1 MVGATCRRGLP
12 IRKPPD
18 ATAPFKDGSARF
30 GKIGVDEM
38 GGEPMRWIY
47 RSARRT
53 IIAATLLASTPLAA
67 GAQDFAKL
75 SCPLLAELRMEML
88 IRFGFCPTDRYYL
101 QLYQDVV
108 PQCNSELPEFQVEEL
123 ILSGRAK
130 NVITGEAPQPEEI
143 ARLKDLLEQLRR
155 RKCDF

>member
-1 MVGATCRRGLP
+1 MQNAA
-12 IRKPPD
+12 D
-18 ATAPFKDGSARF
+18 ATAPFKGGSARF
-30 GKIGVDEM
+30 GKIGMDEM
-38 GGEPMRWIY
+38 GGEPMRWNY
-47 RSARRT
+47 RSART
-53 IIAATLLASTPLAA
+53 IVATALLALTPLTA
-67 GAQDFAKL
+67 GAQEFAAL

-108 PQCNSELPEFQVEEL
+108 PQCNSDLPEFQVEEL
-123 ILSGRAK
+123 ILSARAK

>member
-1 MVGATCRRGLP
+1 MPARPSDTA
-12 IRKPPD
+12 D
-18 ATAPFKDGSARF
+18 ATAPFKGGSARF
-30 GKIGVDEM
+30 GIISMDEM
-38 GGEPMRWIY
+38 GGKPMRWMY

-53 IIAATLLASTPLAA
+53 VLAAALLAVTPLTA

-75 SCPLLAELRMEML
+75 SCPLLAELRMELL

-108 PQCNSELPEFQVEEL
+108 PQCNSNLPEFQVEEM

-130 NVITGEAPQPEEI
+130 NVLTGNPPQQEDI
-143 ARLKDLLEQLRR
+143 KRLQDILEQLRR

>member
-1 MVGATCRRGLP
+1 MRN
-12 IRKPPD
+12 PPN
-18 ATAPFKDGSARF
+18 ANAPFKEGSASF
-30 GKIGVDEM
+30 GKIGMDEM

-53 IIAATLLASTPLAA
+53 IIAATLLALTPLAA
-67 GAQDFAKL
+67 GAQDFATL

-108 PQCNSELPEFQVEEL
+108 PQCNSDLPEFQVEEL
-123 ILSGRAK
+123 ILSGRAR
-130 NVITGEAPQPEEI
+130 NVITGEAPQQEEI
-143 ARLKDLLEQLRR
+143 ERLQGLLEQLRR

>member
-1 MVGATCRRGLP
+1 
-12 IRKPPD
+12 
-18 ATAPFKDGSARF
+18 
-30 GKIGVDEM
+30 
-38 GGEPMRWIY
+38 MRWIY

-53 IIAATLLASTPLAA
+53 IVAATLLALTPLAA
-67 GAQDFAKL
+67 GAQEFATL

-108 PQCNSELPEFQVEEL
+108 PQCNSDLPEFQVEEL
-123 ILSGRAK
+123 ILSGRAR